1 LGFVVE
7 SAIPARSSGY
17 FQVSAVCVLRAE
29 PGIHAWRRNVEEA
42 TFYFGER
49 WTAEVAF
56 ELLSVMT
63 NVANFL
69 GTTLT
74 ASQFMDV

>member
-1 LGFVVE
+1 M
-7 SAIPARSSGY
+7 PARSSGY
-17 FQVSAVCVLRAE
+17 FQLWAVCVLRDEQASK
-29 PGIHAWRRNVEEA
+29 AWLHNVEAEN
-42 TFYFGER
+42 FVFDGQ

-74 ASQFMDV
+74 ARQFSDV

>member
-1 LGFVVE
+1 M
-7 SAIPARSSGY
+7 
-17 FQVSAVCVLRAE
+17 LRDEQASK
-29 PGIHAWRRNVEEA
+29 AWLHNVEAES
-42 TFYFGER
+42 FVFDGQ
-49 WTAEVAF
+49 WSAEVAF

-74 ASQFMDV
+74 ARQFSDV